1 MHTCS
6 CIFFECWIVN
16 AGSNAP
22 VQVMCLL
29 SSLPQVFVH
38 SILLKVNSALCVV
51 IVTAFLK
58 TTVICSYKW
67 QARVHQRVKN
77 DRGCPQCSRKL
88 CLGSPQPTF
97 KAAQHPLLLEWD
109 HERNPKL
116 GIHPHNTTLGSKKK
130 VHWVCRSCPEGR
142 LHLYQMMPN
151 SRCGKQKRS
160 CPYCAGRQVCKCNCL
175 ETLYPVTSSE

>member
-6 CIFFECWIVN
+6 CILFECWIVN

-58 TTVICSYKW
+58 TTVNL
-67 QARVHQRVKN
+67 Q
-77 DRGCPQCSRKL
+77 L
-88 CLGSPQPTF
+88 
-97 KAAQHPLLLEWD
+97 
-109 HERNPKL
+109 
-116 GIHPHNTTLGSKKK
+116 
-130 VHWVCRSCPEGR
+130 
-142 LHLYQMMPN
+142 QMA
-151 SRCGKQKRS
+151 SSSTSTRQK
-160 CPYCAGRQVCKCNCL
+160 
-175 ETLYPVTSSE
+175 